1 MNEGG
6 HVNKG
11 RRCIRTYHSRIFR
24 SLKALVYNYCMA
36 NSKITEKFARMKEG
50 KVNCEF
56 WLSAEAVK
64 ALVRMVEITGT
75 TQSSI
80 IEMSL
85 VAMLVGMTSNPY
97 YDQLIN
103 QEETMRLIKDHY
115 PKQISKFS
123 FDELR
128 SRALRGRSYMQ
139 KKWLQ
144 GYVESEELYQNKG
157 LADDEE

>member
-1 MNEGG
+1 MGN
-6 HVNKG
+6 
-11 RRCIRTYHSRIFR
+11 SR
-24 SLKALVYNYCMA
+24 V
-36 NSKITEKFARMKEG
+36 TERFAMMKEG
-50 KVNCEF
+50 KVNCQF

-64 ALVRMVEITGT
+64 ALMRMVEITGT

-103 QEETMRLIKDHY
+103 QEETMRDIRNRY
-115 PKQISKFS
+115 PAQLSKFS

-128 SRALRGRSYMQ
+128 SRALRGRTHMQ
-139 KKWLQ
+139 RKWLQ
-144 GYVESEELYQNKG
+144 GYVDSEELYQNKG
-157 LADDEE
+157 LAEEEE

>member
-1 MNEGG
+1 MGN
-6 HVNKG
+6 
-11 RRCIRTYHSRIFR
+11 SR
-24 SLKALVYNYCMA
+24 V
-36 NSKITEKFARMKEG
+36 TERFAMMKEG
-50 KVNCEF
+50 KVNCQF
-56 WLSAEAVK
+56 WLSAEAMK

-103 QEETMRLIKDHY
+103 QEETMRDIRNRY
-115 PKQISKFS
+115 PAQLSKFS

-128 SRALRGRSYMQ
+128 SRALRGRTHMQ
-139 KKWLQ
+139 RKWLQ
-144 GYVESEELYQNKG
+144 GYVDSEELYQNKG
-157 LADDEE
+157 LAEEEE

>member
-1 MNEGG
+1 MAS
-6 HVNKG
+6 NKVTD
-11 RRCIRTYHSRIFR
+11 R
-24 SLKALVYNYCMA
+24 
-36 NSKITEKFARMKEG
+36 FASMSAG
-50 KVNCEF
+50 KVDCSF
-56 WLSAEAVK
+56 FLSAEAVK
-64 ALVRMVEITGT
+64 ALMRMVEITGT
-75 TQSSI
+75 TQASI
-80 IEMSL
+80 IEMAL

-97 YDQLIN
+97 YEQLIN

-157 LADDEE
+157 LAEEGE

>member
-1 MNEGG
+1 MGN
-6 HVNKG
+6 
-11 RRCIRTYHSRIFR
+11 SR
-24 SLKALVYNYCMA
+24 V
-36 NSKITEKFARMKEG
+36 TERFAMMKEG
-50 KVNCEF
+50 KVNCQF
-56 WLSAEAVK
+56 WLSAEAMK

-115 PKQISKFS
+115 PKQIGKFS
-123 FDELR
+123 FDQLR
-128 SRALRGRSYMQ
+128 SRALRGRTHMQ
-139 KKWLQ
+139 RKWLQ
-144 GYVESEELYQNKG
+144 GYVESEELYQKEK
-157 LADDEE
+157 LAEEEE